1 MPVGVQG
8 KQAIV
13 RSAPA
18 VDAPYALL
26 LLPAV
31 LESTPQEQELLLPL
45 TLAYLLSA
53 HIAFRFPLH
62 TSAMPVVERVFDGI
76 LQGLPK
82 ESKGICYQTIEGDEP
97 AVLSVPHA
105 SLLVTDA
112 CGLKASGGGEGL
124 PVAVLSRAEG
134 SGHLV
139 RLQNLENLSDGG
151 LRTKLVTCAQLIN
164 AQSDGFITEGHFS
177 LSW

>member
-1 MPVGVQG
+1 MPVGVEG
-8 KQAIV
+8 KQAVV
-13 RSAPA
+13 RTAPA
-18 VDAPYALL
+18 VEAPYAVL

-31 LESTPQEQELLLPL
+31 LESTPQKQELLLPL

-62 TSAMPVVERVFDGI
+62 ASAMPVVERVFDGI

-82 ESKGICYQTIEGDEP
+82 ESKGICYQTIEGAEP
-97 AVLSVPHA
+97 ALLSVPHA
-105 SLLVTDA
+105 SLLVTDD
-112 CGLKASGGGEGL
+112 CGLKASSGCEGL
-124 PVAVLSRAEG
+124 PAAVLSSSEG
-134 SGHLV
+134 SRHLV
-139 RLQNLENLSDGG
+139 RLQNLENVSDGG
-151 LRTKLVTCAQLIN
+151 LRAKLVSCAQFIN